1 MFIFTYHAEL
11 NCCYVVGISAV
22 VWTATRIGADVLP
35 SATLQV
41 FFLRFMLMFLGLGVY
56 FHFSA
61 ISQLEL
67 MKLKYGLPGRP
78 LPSFTLDVFL
88 ARRRNNE
95 TFDADNAV
103 QYALQWIE
111 TILQLVNQSPRGGV
125 TDQSRNIRCANAN
138 SKNHSTENASLTPEI
153 NTKTHKSVAFHKI
166 IGVYSVGLSPV
177 TGIIIYMQCMYTLI

>member
-35 SATLQV
+35 SATLQG

-67 MKLKYGLPGRP
+67 MKLKYRLPGRP
-78 LPSFTLDVFL
+78 LPPFTLDVFL

-103 QYALQWIE
+103 QYALQ
-111 TILQLVNQSPRGGV
+111 
-125 TDQSRNIRCANAN
+125 
-138 SKNHSTENASLTPEI
+138 
-153 NTKTHKSVAFHKI
+153 
-166 IGVYSVGLSPV
+166 
-177 TGIIIYMQCMYTLI
+177 